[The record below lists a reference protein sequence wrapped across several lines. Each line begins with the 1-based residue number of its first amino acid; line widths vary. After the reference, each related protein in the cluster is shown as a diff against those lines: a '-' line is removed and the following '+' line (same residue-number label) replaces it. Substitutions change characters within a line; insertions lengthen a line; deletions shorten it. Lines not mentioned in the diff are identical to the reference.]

1 MTIAY
6 SRAIEPTAGVPKTAR
21 GIRCC
26 RSYFISFARPASLYC
41 QQYVYVYSHNVRHP
55 LCVLKLTRM
64 ERLYLSNTTLFDGTG
79 MCRIYYIKYNYM
91 FRRLTMAISRLYMKY
106 LASSYTT
113 IHYGLYAVGVEAEVC
128 TRPRMCYGG
137 GRCGYI
143 EFCILYS
150 IIQWW
155 DVTREGTYQGLHT
168 KIVTK
173 GLRWGIILF
182 IVSEVLFFV
191 SFFWAF
197 FHSRLS
203 PTIELGS
210 TWPPTGIQPFNPLQV
225 PLLNTAILL
234 ASGVTVTWAHHGL
247 LENNAT
253 QATQGLFFTVL
264 LGLYFTFLFCRV
276 WTCVR

>member
-1 MTIAY
+1 MYGSCVYLDIQNL
-6 SRAIEPTAGVPKTAR
+6 SRWSV
-21 GIRCC
+21 
-26 RSYFISFARPASLYC
+26 
-41 QQYVYVYSHNVRHP
+41 Q
-55 LCVLKLTRM
+55 LKLP
-64 ERLYLSNTTLFDGTG
+64 
-79 MCRIYYIKYNYM
+79 I
-91 FRRLTMAISRLYMKY
+91 LT
-106 LASSYTT
+106 
-113 IHYGLYAVGVEAEVC
+113 
-128 TRPRMCYGG
+128 
-137 GRCGYI
+137 
-143 EFCILYS
+143 

-155 DVTREGTYQGLHT
+155 RDVTREGTYQGLHT

-173 GLRWGIILF
+173 GLRWAIILF

-197 FHSRLS
+197 FHSSLS

-210 TWPPTGIQPFNPLQV
+210 TWPPTGIQPFKPIQV

-264 LGLYFTFLFCRV
+264 LGLYFTALQAYEYLEAPFTIADSAYGSTFFVASGFHGPWPDARSFRFGKRRMPYLRTNLTLPACPKIRLKKIFFF
-276 WTCVR
+276 